1 MSFANRLK
9 DARRVCGLSQEELA
23 ERLDVSRQAVGKWE
37 QGLAYPEVEKL
48 LALCAALNVSM
59 DALMC
64 DELPQSCRSTAAA
77 TAPSE
82 SILIPA
88 ENGVKLVR
96 CINIVCSQPYKTRK
110 GPKYA
115 LFGVT
120 GYTPFWGPHNSLLG
134 WYADE
139 TSVQREI
146 QAIRDAMRRGDPD
159 YTLQYAAQVRRRF
172 GRIELK
178 ENHPNEQG

>member
-9 DARRVCGLSQEELA
+9 NARQAVGLSQEELA
-23 ERLDVSRQAVGKWE
+23 QRVSVSRQAVGKWE

-48 LALCAALNVSM
+48 LTLCAVLNVSM
-59 DALMC
+59 DALMQ
-64 DELPQSCRSTAAA
+64 DELPSGCRQASTAP
-77 TAPSE
+77 TPSE

-88 ENGVKLVR
+88 ENGNSLIR
-96 CINIVCSQPYKTRK
+96 CINIQCSQPYKSRK

-115 LFGVT
+115 LFGVS

-139 TSVQREI
+139 TSVQQEI
-146 QAIRDAMRRGDPD
+146 QAIREALRRGDPD
-159 YTLQYAAQVRRRF
+159 YTLQYAVKVRKRF
-172 GRIELK
+172 GRIEI
-178 ENHPNEQG
+178 ERE

>member
-37 QGLAYPEVEKL
+37 QGQAYPEVEKL
-48 LALCAALNVSM
+48 LALCAVLNVSA
-59 DALMC
+59 DALLL
-64 DELPQSCRSTAAA
+64 DELPQECRKAAVSA
-77 TAPSE
+77 APSE
-82 SILIPA
+82 SILIQA
-88 ENGVKLVR
+88 ENGINLVR
-96 CINIVCSQPYKTRK
+96 CVNIVCSQPYKSRR

-120 GYTPFWGPHNSLLG
+120 GYTPYWGPHNTLLG

-139 TSVQREI
+139 ASVQREI
-146 QAIRDAMRRGDPD
+146 QAIREAMCRGDPD
-159 YTLQYAAQVRRRF
+159 YTLQFNTKVRRRF

-178 ENHPNEQG
+178 GE